1 MRPASHRP
9 PLRGD
14 YMSLAAIAELLQAAF
29 DAHTTN
35 VDDALELLQLTEYIQ
50 AEIHARH
57 GDELH
62 ALLLGDADA
71 DGPGCELPF

>member
-1 MRPASHRP
+1 MRPASRP
-9 PLRGD
+9 QLRGD
-14 YMSLAAIAELLQAAF
+14 YLSLAAITELLQVVF

-50 AEIHARH
+50 AEIQARH

-62 ALLLGDADA
+62 ALLLADTDADDPA
-71 DGPGCELPF
+71 CELPF